1 MNFKTLEKIS
11 YGMYIVSSKKNDK
24 INGQVANSVF
34 QITSTPAKIAIS
46 INKNNLTHSFIE
58 ESKLF
63 CISILPTDFP
73 LKLIGQFGFKSG
85 KEINKF
91 ENIEYK
97 LTKNGLPYLKNSLV
111 FIECKV
117 INFVS
122 EGTHTI
128 FIGEVIESDILN
140 IGEPMT
146 YSYYHEIKGGG
157 VSKNAP
163 HYIEKE
169 EK

>member
-1 MNFKTLEKIS
+1 
-11 YGMYIVSSKKNDK
+11 
-24 INGQVANSVF
+24 
-34 QITSTPAKIAIS
+34 
-46 INKNNLTHSFIE
+46 
-58 ESKLF
+58 
-63 CISILPTDFP
+63 